1 VDAISKLWYVRLI
14 GQILLSMT
22 DVLLA
27 DALFNPPGTP
37 FSMNNGISSYLPLG
51 GFDSLPDSSEWL
63 NDVEFNQ
70 ILPSKESD
78 IAFTFSEQ
86 LAPPFLN
93 EQFSSNFPSSID
105 VFGAGTSVEQF
116 SVTASAD
123 KQSTVPLHNETSEI
137 ALDTGANTQAGQS
150 ASLPQAPTTSQP
162 KQPPQNSDDHMIC
175 GHLDCGSKGLIFTNT
190 RDWS

>member
-1 VDAISKLWYVRLI
+1 M
-14 GQILLSMT
+14 LSMT

-37 FSMNNGISSYLPLG
+37 FSMNHGISSYLPLG

-70 ILPSKESD
+70 ISPSKESD

-86 LAPPFLN
+86 LAPPLLN

-105 VFGAGTSVEQF
+105 FFEAGISVEQF
-116 SVTASAD
+116 SVTASAG
-123 KQSTVPLHNETSEI
+123 KQSAVPLHDDTSVV
-137 ALDTGANTQAGQS
+137 ALDSGANTQAGQS
-150 ASLPQAPTTSQP
+150 ASPPQAPTTSPQP
-162 KQPPQNSDDHMIC
+162 KQPPQNSDGHMIC
-175 GHLDCGSKGLIFTNT
+175 DHLDCGSKGLIFVNM